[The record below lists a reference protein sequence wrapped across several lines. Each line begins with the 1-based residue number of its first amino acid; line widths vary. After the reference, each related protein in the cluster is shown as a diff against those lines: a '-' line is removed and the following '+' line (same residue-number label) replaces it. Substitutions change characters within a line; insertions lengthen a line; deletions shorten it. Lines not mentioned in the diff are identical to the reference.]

1 MDSQITGHM
10 GRINQPTRSMRYMCI
25 SVMCVVMLLS
35 TNDHMFVCT
44 AFTTNPYSNKIN
56 IKSKSTPA
64 VLSTLHPKVLPFAIS
79 TQKAMMKSM
88 ALQMAKD
95 NKKGE
100 NDDEKKDKKSLI
112 PQPIQDF
119 IASMKTKLDNILPS
133 FVWEWLSFVVQ
144 KLPTLKVAFFSFIS
158 GLVIALCAILI
169 PVYSQL
175 DELEEPVTLFETIL
189 NDLNIAY
196 VDQVDTQKLFE
207 TGISAM
213 LSSLD
218 PYTEFEGRTEAV
230 EMNESV
236 KGKYAGVG
244 LVISGNT
251 IKPSD
256 IEKIASEKENGGV
269 VGDEDLDDVAD
280 SSTSK
285 NKELDDDELFKQKNK
300 EKLKDRGIRVVS
312 AFEGYAFDYGMRV
325 GDKLLAVD
333 GTPITE
339 DMTVENVRN
348 LLRGEPG
355 TSVSIA
361 FERVGVEGEQIAEI
375 PRQIVTMNTVKL
387 ASIIGKQEDGIGYI
401 QLSSFAE
408 DTGNEMRRAILSLQQ
423 RALIQSQGQYG
434 LKGLIVDLRG
444 NPGGLLT
451 SAVDVASLFVPQNS
465 DIVSARGRGFP
476 SVLYR
481 SRVQPLVP
489 PDTKVAVLV
498 NGGTASAAEIVSGA
512 IQDLDVGVVVG
523 SDRTFGKGLVQNVE
537 ELPFDTALKFTVA
550 KYYTPSGRCIQA
562 LDYKEGGGNI
572 KNGDK
577 SSLYQATRVK
587 EENKQIFYTKSG
599 RVVKDG
605 GGIEADYK
613 VPAPQASALEVT
625 LLRTGVFDDYAADWS
640 SKYKFSDNFEV
651 NEDLYK
657 DFQKFVNTK
666 QRSNDIRLEALY
678 SKPLADLKKSLKQS
692 GYKLSEQELKKL
704 QASIVSEVQRDFDK
718 YKKDIKE
725 DLENAIL
732 ARYLPESM
740 LIQRSV
746 KSDTQV
752 DAAYKLLSTPNGKF
766 DQLLAR
772 DTKKDYNR
780 SSPTS
785 IANNRLSSS
794 TSSDDKDSLRFQSF
808 KW

>member
-1 MDSQITGHM
+1 MSKIKMDSQITGYM
-10 GRINQPTRSMRYMCI
+10 GRINQPTRSMRCVCI
-25 SVMCVVMLLS
+25 SVLCVIMLMS
-35 TNDHMFVCT
+35 TNNHMFVCT

-64 VLSTLHPKVLPFAIS
+64 VLSTFHPKVLPFAIS
-79 TQKAMMKSM
+79 TQKAMIKSM
-88 ALQMAKD
+88 ALRMAKD

-100 NDDEKKDKKSLI
+100 DDDDEKKDKKSLI

-119 IASMKTKLDNILPS
+119 LASMKTKLDNILPS

-236 KGKYAGVG
+236 MGKYAGVG

-269 VGDEDLDDVAD
+269 VGDEDLEDVAD

-361 FERVGVEGEQIAEI
+361 FERIGVKGEQIAEI
-375 PRQIVTMNTVKL
+375 PRQIVRMKTVKL

-423 RALIQSQGQYG
+423 RALVQSQGQYG
-434 LKGLIVDLRG
+434 LKVSYSYR
-444 NPGGLLT
+444 PTT
-451 SAVDVASLFVPQNS
+451 SFFYL
-465 DIVSARGRGFP
+465 
-476 SVLYR
+476 
-481 SRVQPLVP
+481 
-489 PDTKVAVLV
+489 
-498 NGGTASAAEIVSGA
+498 
-512 IQDLDVGVVVG
+512 
-523 SDRTFGKGLVQNVE
+523 
-537 ELPFDTALKFTVA
+537 
-550 KYYTPSGRCIQA
+550 
-562 LDYKEGGGNI
+562 
-572 KNGDK
+572 
-577 SSLYQATRVK
+577 
-587 EENKQIFYTKSG
+587 FYTN
-599 RVVKDG
+599 VNPLTQ
-605 GGIEADYK
+605 EM
-613 VPAPQASALEVT
+613 LT
-625 LLRTGVFDDYAADWS
+625 T
-640 SKYKFSDNFEV
+640 FSYF
-651 NEDLYK
+651 LH
-657 DFQKFVNTK
+657 
-666 QRSNDIRLEALY
+666 S
-678 SKPLADLKKSLKQS
+678 
-692 GYKLSEQELKKL
+692 
-704 QASIVSEVQRDFDK
+704 
-718 YKKDIKE
+718 
-725 DLENAIL
+725 
-732 ARYLPESM
+732 
-740 LIQRSV
+740 
-746 KSDTQV
+746 
-752 DAAYKLLSTPNGKF
+752 
-766 DQLLAR
+766 
-772 DTKKDYNR
+772 
-780 SSPTS
+780 
-785 IANNRLSSS
+785 
-794 TSSDDKDSLRFQSF
+794 
-808 KW
+808 